1 MPVNASMYAYTCIL
15 CKYILQAN
23 TNINYEQQQR
33 QRQQQNK
40 NKKTR
45 TKTKAKTSMTQELQK
60 YQSNPGYFTI
70 DTQANYSNE
79 QGIMHKIV

>member
-1 MPVNASMYAYTCIL
+1 MQIY
-15 CKYILQAN
+15 LQAN

-33 QRQQQNK
+33 HQQQQNK
-40 NKKTR
+40 NKETR
-45 TKTKAKTSMTQELQK
+45 TKTKTSMTQELQK